1 MTNRVSMRPIA
12 VFLAVAFG
20 GAWLVA
26 LPLWLSGEGLATPGA
41 TIYLVAMMFTPA
53 IAALV
58 AHRVDRVGRFVD
70 ATTLKPRLPFHR
82 WLRYA
87 GIAWLAPIAVT
98 LLAVLVSAAF
108 GFFRFDLVEF
118 SGAEQLIAELTG
130 GADIGMPIS
139 MLVMMQ
145 LATMF
150 ISPALNVIPAMGEE
164 LGWRGFLQTR
174 LLPLGQ
180 WPAVIITGVVWGL
193 WHAPVIL
200 LGYNYPGQHPVVA
213 LLLMVVFCVLISV
226 LLGWMT
232 IASGTVWTAAIAHG
246 FVNGVASM
254 GVLLGSADPTDSA
267 LVGLLGVSGWIVMAV
282 LIAVLVLLR
291 RFPVRGAEAQTDA
304 AVEATEE
311 TVSAS

>member
-1 MTNRVSMRPIA
+1 MTHRISVRPIA

-58 AHRVDRVGRFVD
+58 AHRIDRTGRFVD
-70 ATTLKPRLPFHR
+70 ATTLKPRTPFHR
-82 WLRYA
+82 WLGYA
-87 GIAWLAPIAVT
+87 GIAWLAPIVVT

-108 GFFRFDLVEF
+108 GFYRFDLVEF
-118 SGAEQLIAELTG
+118 SGAEKVVTELAGTT
-130 GADIGMPIS
+130 DIGMPIA
-139 MLVMMQ
+139 MLVAIQ

-150 ISPALNVIPAMGEE
+150 VSPALNVIPAMGEE

-180 WPAVIITGVVWGL
+180 WPAVIVTGVVWGL

-213 LLLMVVFCVLISV
+213 LLLMVGFCVLMSV

-232 IASGTVWTAAIAHG
+232 IASGTVWTAALAHG

-267 LVGLLGVSGWIVMAV
+267 LVGLLGVSGWLVMAV
-282 LIAVLVLLR
+282 LIAALVLLR
-291 RFPVRGAEAQTDA
+291 RFPVRDTAEQADA
-304 AVEATEE
+304 AVEDAGEPAA
-311 TVSAS
+311 AS